1 MKTAALLLTLLVPA
15 ISIAEEKHL
24 PTPTLSLTA
33 RALLHSKMVNHS
45 KQMMELVRAV
55 VLLDF
60 AESAELGKS
69 IATEQRF
76 ARPLSNDA
84 TELNSAL
91 PARFFDLQDQLRV
104 RGQRLETA
112 ARGRD
117 ANGVAKSFGAVAET
131 CVSCH
136 SAYLSH

>member
-1 MKTAALLLTLLVPA
+1 M
-15 ISIAEEKHL
+15 

-33 RALLHSKMVNHS
+33 RALLHARMVNHS

-60 AESAELGKS
+60 AESAEIGRA
-69 IATEQRF
+69 IAAEQRF
-76 ARPLSNDA
+76 ARPTSNDA

-91 PARFFDLQDQLRV
+91 PARFFELQDQLRA
-104 RGQRLETA
+104 RGQRLEAA
-112 ARGRD
+112 ARARD
-117 ANGVAKSFGAVAET
+117 ANAVAKSFGAVAET

-136 SAYLSH
+136 SAYLTR